1 MIGYKVQ
8 LLKAIATY
16 AQGRYPTAVVDGRP
30 GRQETSKMFKTKDLM
45 GYKWTKTQIS
55 NKEIE
60 EEGKKLHI
68 EIPV

>member
-60 EEGKKLHI
+60 GEEKNCI
-68 EIPV
+68 